1 MKDLSELDQILDA
14 VAVRLSEAAAT
25 QARLEDELLKAKKLL
40 EEDSLKTKK
49 LLEEKELDKIRAIKE
64 KDRVIEELEREK
76 MGLQKEKEVLEGKID
91 EFFAKVRSLLPNASD
106 YERRQA

>member
-25 QARLEDELLKAKKLL
+25 QARLKDELLKAKKLL

-49 LLEEKELDKIRAIKE
+49 LLEE
-64 KDRVIEELEREK
+64 
-76 MGLQKEKEVLEGKID
+76 
-91 EFFAKVRSLLPNASD
+91 
-106 YERRQA
+106 